1 MLEPGLYEQVINK
14 QIQSELTGSSDDLK
28 RVEKID
34 GAEASEILSKYVSEV
49 LHKALDRI
57 SDDENLE
64 AKIDLVNKVVGLIS
78 EENDLN
84 DLKEL
89 AVADSAEQLLALLSE
104 NDPMYKIGQ
113 RKAKDIVRPE
123 TSVAQSSL
131 FTGAI
136 HEPQM
141 YSELKK
147 EMETADRI
155 DMLVSFIK
163 WSGLR
168 LLYDELKSFTERGGK
183 LRIITTSYMGATD
196 AKAIDELCDL
206 PRTEVRISYD
216 TKRTRL
222 HAKAYIFYR
231 KTGFTTAYVGS
242 SNMSN
247 VAMSSGLEWNI
258 KVTTKDMAPT
268 IQKIEATFESYWN
281 STTFEKYT
289 HDSYDKLRTAL
300 RAERRGK
307 NTEGYGFIVDINPY
321 PYQQE
326 ILDRLS
332 AERKIRGRNRNLV
345 VAATGTGKTLIAAF
359 DYRRFCKMHPDKQ
372 NKLLFVVHR
381 EEILRQSREVFRA
394 VLKDPNFGELY
405 VGGEKPENLD
415 HLFVSIQ
422 TVASQELYNILPA
435 NHYDF
440 IVVDEFHHAAAPTYQ
455 GLLSSLKP
463 QILLGLT
470 ATPER
475 MDGKNV
481 LDYFDGRIAAEIRL
495 PEAIERKLLS
505 PFQYFGVSDETD
517 LSEVRWVRGGYDK
530 SELSNLYS
538 LNRTIAEKR
547 ANHIINSLYKYVTDM
562 DSVHGLGFCVSI
574 EHAKF
579 MSDYFNEKG
588 IPAIA
593 LTSRSSD
600 DDRVNAKKMLLSGEI
615 KFIFVVDL
623 YNEGIDIPEVETVLF
638 LRPTESLTV
647 FLQQLGRGLRLSD
660 GKECLTVL
668 DFIGQAN
675 KKYNFEEKFSAL
687 LANTNHSVQ
696 YEIKHGFTA
705 LPKGCYVQL
714 EKKASQVILNNIKQ
728 SFDSRAGLVSRIE
741 TFAEDSGLELSLKN
755 FLSYY
760 HLSPYSIY
768 AKYSFVRLCAD
779 AGVISDF
786 NEPIEEK
793 MTKAFA
799 KLIAVDSAKWIRFLL
814 DVLPRVNDINI
825 SMLPEAEKRM
835 MQMFYV
841 TLWQSTVDDW
851 NSLEVKQ
858 NLSELYNSKNMFSEL
873 IELLN
878 YNLERIDVVGDEV
891 DLGFDCPLELYCTYT
906 RDQILVAMDFMKP
919 QTVREGVKWLEDKQ
933 VDVFFVTLNK
943 ADKDYSPTTMY
954 NDYSI
959 NEEFFHWQSQSTTSD
974 TSQTGQRYI
983 NHVHEG
989 SKILLFVREFKKDL
1003 AGAAPYTYLGT
1014 AKYVSHYGSRPMNI
1028 TWHLDNPIPAKYIKK
1043 TSKLE
1048 VG

>member
-14 QIQSELTGSSDDLK
+14 QIQSELSGAAEDLK

-34 GAEASEILSKYVSEV
+34 GAEASEILSRYVSEV
-49 LHKALDRI
+49 VHKALDRI
-57 SDDENLE
+57 ADDENLE
-64 AKIDLVNKVVGLIS
+64 AKIELVNKVVGLIS
-78 EENDLN
+78 DEDELG

-89 AVADSAEQLLALLSE
+89 AVADSAEQLLALLSD

-168 LLYDELKSFTERGGK
+168 LLYDELKSFTDRGGK

-196 AKAIDELCDL
+196 AKAIDELCNL
-206 PRTEVRISYD
+206 TGVEVRISYD

-231 KTGFTTAYVGS
+231 NTGFTTAYVGS

-258 KVTTKDMAPT
+258 KVTTKDMEPT
-268 IQKIEATFESYWN
+268 IKKIEATFDSYWN
-281 STTFEKYT
+281 SAVFEKYT

-300 RAERRGK
+300 RAERRG
-307 NTEGYGFIVDINPY
+307 NNAEGYGFIVDINPY
-321 PYQQE
+321 PYQKE
-326 ILDRLS
+326 ILDRLD
-332 AERKIRGRNRNLV
+332 AERIIRGRNKNLV

-359 DYRRFCKMHPDKQ
+359 DYRRFCKRHPEKQ

-405 VGGEKPENLD
+405 VGGEKPANLD

-435 NHYDF
+435 DHYDF

-455 GLLSSLKP
+455 GLLSTFKP

-495 PEAIERKLLS
+495 PEAIERKLLC

-530 SELSNLYS
+530 TELSNLYS
-538 LNRTIAEKR
+538 MNRAIAEKR

-574 EHAKF
+574 EHARF
-579 MSDYFNEKG
+579 MSEYFNEKG
-588 IPAIA
+588 IPSIA
-593 LTSRSSD
+593 LTSSSSD
-600 DDRVNAKKMLLSGEI
+600 GDRANAKKMLLAGEI

-714 EKKASQVILNNIKQ
+714 EKKATQVILNNIKQ
-728 SFDSRAGLVSRIE
+728 SFDSRAGLVSRIQ
-741 TFAEDSGLELSLKN
+741 TFTEDSGLELTLKN
-755 FLSYY
+755 FLHYY
-760 HLSPYSIY
+760 HLNAYSIY
-768 AKYSFVRLCAD
+768 AKYSFARLCAD

-786 NEPIEEK
+786 DEPIEEK

-799 KLIAVDSAKWIRFLL
+799 KFVAVDSALWIKFLIEI
-814 DVLPRVNDINI
+814 LPRVNDLDI
-825 SMLPEAEKRM
+825 SVLPETYQRM

-841 TLWQSTVDDW
+841 TLWQNTVDDW
-851 NSLEVKQ
+851 NAPEVKQ
-858 NLSELYNSKNMFSEL
+858 NLSELCNCKNMLGEL
-873 IELLN
+873 IELLG
-878 YNLERIDVVGDEV
+878 YNLERIDVVGDRV

-906 RDQILVAMDFMKP
+906 RDQILVSMDFMKP
-919 QTVREGVKWLEDKQ
+919 QTVREGVKWLEDKR
-933 VDVFFVTLNK
+933 VDVLFITLNK

-954 NDYSI
+954 NDYSV

-974 TSQTGQRYI
+974 TSPTGQRYI
-983 NHVHEG
+983 NHVQGG
-989 SKILLFVREFKKDL
+989 SKVLLFVREFKTDL
-1003 AGAAPYTYLGT
+1003 AGTAPYTYLGT
-1014 AKYVSHYGSRPMNI
+1014 AKYVSHHGSRPMNI

>member
-14 QIQSELTGSSDDLK
+14 QIQSELSDAAEDLK

-34 GAEASEILSKYVSEV
+34 GAEASEILSRYVSEV
-49 LHKALDRI
+49 VHKALDRI
-57 SDDENLE
+57 ADDENLE
-64 AKIDLVNKVVGLIS
+64 TKIELVNKVVGLIS
-78 EENDLN
+78 DEDELG

-89 AVADSAEQLLALLSE
+89 AVADSAEQLLALLSD

-206 PRTEVRISYD
+206 TGAEVRISYD

-231 KTGFTTAYVGS
+231 NTGFTTAYVGS

-258 KVTTKDMAPT
+258 KVTTKDMKPT
-268 IQKIEATFESYWN
+268 IDKIKATFDSYWN
-281 STTFEKYT
+281 SAVFEKYT
-289 HDSYDKLRTAL
+289 HDSYDKLRSAL
-300 RAERRGK
+300 RAERRGQ
-307 NTEGYGFIVDINPY
+307 NSEGYGFIVDINPY
-321 PYQQE
+321 PYQKE
-326 ILDRLS
+326 ILDRLD
-332 AERKIRGRNRNLV
+332 AERIIRGRNKNLV

-359 DYRRFCKMHPDKQ
+359 DYRRFCKRHPEKQ

-381 EEILRQSREVFRA
+381 EEILRQSREVFRV

-405 VGGEKPENLD
+405 VGGEKPANLD

-435 NHYDF
+435 DHYDY

-455 GLLSSLKP
+455 GLLSTFKP

-495 PEAIERKLLS
+495 PEAIERKLLC

-530 SELSNLYS
+530 TELSNLYS
-538 LNRTIAEKR
+538 MNRAIAEKR

-574 EHAKF
+574 EHARF

-588 IPAIA
+588 IPSIA
-593 LTSRSSD
+593 LTSSSSD
-600 DDRVNAKKMLLSGEI
+600 GDRANAKKMLLAGEI

-647 FLQQLGRGLRLSD
+647 FLQQLGRGLRLSE

-705 LPKGCYVQL
+705 LPKGCYIQL

-728 SFDSRAGLVSRIE
+728 SFDSRAGLVSRIQ
-741 TFAEDSGLELSLKN
+741 TFTEDSGLELTLKN
-755 FLSYY
+755 FLRYY
-760 HLSPYSIY
+760 HLNAYSIY
-768 AKYSFVRLCAD
+768 AKYSFARLCAD

-799 KLIAVDSAKWIRFLL
+799 KFVAVDSAMWIKFLIEI
-814 DVLPRVNDINI
+814 LPRVNDLDI
-825 SMLPEAEKRM
+825 SVLPETYQRM

-841 TLWQSTVDDW
+841 TLWQNTVDDW
-851 NSLEVKQ
+851 NSPEVKQ
-858 NLSELYNSKNMFSEL
+858 NLSELCDCKNMLGEL
-873 IELLN
+873 IELLG
-878 YNLERIDVVGDEV
+878 YNLERIDVVGESV

-919 QTVREGVKWLEDKQ
+919 QTVREGVKWLEDKR
-933 VDVFFVTLNK
+933 VDVLFITLNK

-954 NDYSI
+954 NDYSV

-974 TSQTGQRYI
+974 TSPTGQRYI
-983 NHVHEG
+983 NHVQGG
-989 SKILLFVREFKKDL
+989 SKVLLFVREFKTDL
-1003 AGAAPYTYLGT
+1003 AGTAPYTYLGT
-1014 AKYVSHYGSRPMNI
+1014 AKYVSHHGSRPMNI
-1028 TWHLDNPIPAKYIKK
+1028 LWKLDNPIPAKYIKK

>member
-1 MLEPGLYEQVINK
+1 MLEPGLYEQIVNK
-14 QIQSELTGSSDDLK
+14 QIQSEIQNKADDLK
-28 RVEKID
+28 QVEKID
-34 GAEASEILSKYVSEV
+34 KAEASEILARYVSEV
-49 LHKALDRI
+49 VYKALERV
-57 SDDENLE
+57 SDEEHLDE
-64 AKIDLVNKVVGLIS
+64 KIQLVNKLVSMIS
-78 EENDLN
+78 DEESMS

-89 AVADSAEQLLALLSE
+89 LVTDNAEQLLALLSE
-104 NDPMYKIGQ
+104 DDPMYKIGQ
-113 RKAKDIVRPE
+113 KKAKDIVRPD
-123 TSVAQSSL
+123 TSMARSSL

-147 EMETADRI
+147 EMETADQI

-168 LLYDELKSFTERGGK
+168 LLFNELKAFVDRGGK

-196 AKAIDELCDL
+196 IKAVEELAKLSGAEI
-206 PRTEVRISYD
+206 RISYD

-247 VAMSSGLEWNI
+247 VAMSSGLEWNL
-258 KVTTKDMAPT
+258 KVTSKDMEPT
-268 IQKIEATFESYWN
+268 IQKIAATFESYWH
-281 STTFEKYT
+281 STNFEVYT
-289 HDSYDKLRTAL
+289 HESYDKLNKAL
-300 RAERRGK
+300 YDEKHGEQT
-307 NTEGYGFIVDINPY
+307 NNYSFIVDVNPY

-326 ILDRLS
+326 ILDRLD
-332 AERKIRGRNRNLV
+332 AERIIRGRNKNLV

-359 DYRRFCKMHPDKQ
+359 DYRRFFKRNPDKS

-381 EEILRQSREVFRA
+381 EEILRQSRDVFRS

-405 VGGEKPENLD
+405 VGGTKPKSLD

-422 TVASQELYNILPA
+422 TIASQKLYEVLSEDY
-435 NHYDF
+435 YDF

-455 GLLSSLKP
+455 GLLKAFKP

-475 MDGKNV
+475 MDGKSI

-495 PEAIERKLLS
+495 PEAIERKLLC

-517 LSEVRWVRGGYDK
+517 LSEVRWVRGGYDRN
-530 SELSNLYS
+530 ELSNLYS
-538 LNRTIAEKR
+538 LNRAIAEKR
-547 ANHIINSLYKYVTDM
+547 ANHIINSLNRYVTDM
-562 DSVHGLGFCVSI
+562 DNVHGLGFCVSI
-574 EHAKF
+574 EHARF
-579 MSDYFNEKG
+579 MSEYFNNKG
-588 IPAIA
+588 ISSVA
-593 LTSRSSD
+593 LTSDSSEEE
-600 DDRVNAKKMLLSGEI
+600 RKNAKTKLLSGEI

-675 KKYNFEEKFSAL
+675 KRYNFEEKFAAL

-696 YEIKHGFTA
+696 YELKHGFTA

-741 TFAEDSGLELSLKN
+741 SFEEDSGLELTLKN
-755 FLSYY
+755 FLQYY
-760 HLSPYSIY
+760 HLNIYSIFS
-768 AKYSFVRLCAD
+768 KYSFKRLCAD
-779 AGVISDF
+779 ARVIDSF
-786 NEPIEEK
+786 EESLEEK
-793 MTKAFA
+793 LTKAFS
-799 KLIAVDSAKWIRFLL
+799 KIIAIDSYKWIQYLI
-814 DVLPRVNDINI
+814 DTLPRINTIDIDA
-825 SMLPEAEKRM
+825 LPMVEKRM
-835 MQMFYV
+835 LQMFYV
-841 TLWQSTVDDW
+841 TVWQNTVEDW
-851 NSLEVKQ
+851 NAIEVKH
-858 NLSELYNSKNMFSEL
+858 NLAELCNSKNMLSEL
-873 IELLN
+873 LDILR
-878 YNLERIDVVGDEV
+878 YNLEKIDVVGGKV
-891 DLGFDCPLELYCTYT
+891 DLGFDCPLDLYCTYT

-919 QTVREGVKWLEDKQ
+919 QTIREGTKWLEDKK

-943 ADKDYSPTTMY
+943 SDKDYSPSTMY
-954 NDYSI
+954 KDYSI

-974 TSQTGQRYI
+974 TSPTGQRYI
-983 NHVHEG
+983 NHAREG
-989 SKILLFVREFKKDL
+989 SKILLFVREFKKDI

-1014 AKYVSHYGSRPMNI
+1014 AKYVSHYGSRPMSI